1 MTDNTMIKKKRNK
14 QTKSQNKTNKKTK
27 NDNLRNTIHDIKGR
41 AIQSPHNT
49 GDDLT

>member
-1 MTDNTMIKKKRNK
+1 MTDNTMIKKKGTNK
-14 QTKSQNKTNKKTK
+14 QKAKKKTNKKTK
-27 NDNLRNTIHDIKGR
+27 NDNLQNTIHDIKGR